1 MVNNFVVNNGKRTLE
16 GKYELSVRP
25 RIEFNTLTMVEA
37 SLLNRDD
44 ANKQK
49 SVVVGG
55 VSRMRISSQ
64 CLKRPIRKAIANDAM
79 NTRRISYL
87 VLEEFA
93 NDGLTDEEA
102 GKIES
107 FVFYFLGEAH
117 KDYDNEGEDKKTKK
131 AYYVSEEELRAILM
145 FIRNHKDE
153 ILSAELKEVESK
165 KKKKDG
171 EEKEKAYN
179 FKEIFADGEVEKFK
193 TALVMDTPMSS
204 EVAIC
209 GRMETSGVLHET
221 EAAVHIAHAFST
233 DELSNEFDFFS
244 ANEDVK
250 ILDVEEKRW
259 GTNQESIIPGE
270 SDINSNTLYSYA
282 RLDVGVL
289 IDNLCIGRDI
299 SKPEVQEFVK
309 KEAVRMATEF
319 AWAFVEV
326 RPTAKQSSC
335 ATYTRPDLAYV
346 TIGDAV
352 PSISYGNVY
361 NKPVSYYKNK
371 SVMEHSIER
380 LQNELEANC
389 FNRNKYI
396 GRYWVEPGRKDVV
409 FSENLGIETKK
420 TYADVVSEIADV
432 INSVTFERKE

>member
-44 ANKQK
+44 ANSQK
-49 SVVVGG
+49 SIVVGG

-64 CLKRPIRKAIANDAM
+64 CLKRPIRKAITNDAM

-87 VLEEFA
+87 VLEDFKDD
-93 NDGLTDEEA
+93 NLTDEEVN
-102 GKIES
+102 KIEA
-107 FVFYFLGEAH
+107 FVFYFLGEEQ
-117 KDYDNEGEDKKTKK
+117 KDYSSENEDRKTKK
-131 AYYVSEEELRAILM
+131 AYYVSEEELRAILL
-145 FIRNHKDE
+145 FVRGHKDE
-153 ILSAELKEVESK
+153 ILSAELKALDSK

-171 EEKEKAYN
+171 EEKKAYN
-179 FKEIFADGEVEKFK
+179 FKEVFADGEVEKFK

-204 EVAIC
+204 EVALC

-221 EAAVHIAHAFST
+221 ESAVHIAHAFST
-233 DELSNEFDFFS
+233 DELSNDFDFFS

-250 ILDVEEKRW
+250 IFDVSEKRW
-259 GTNQESIIPGE
+259 GTNQESMIPGE
-270 SDINSNTLYSYA
+270 SNINSNTLYSYA

-299 SKPEVQEFVK
+299 SNPEVQEFVK
-309 KEAVRMATEF
+309 KEAIRMATEF
-319 AWAFVEV
+319 AWAFVEI
-326 RPTAKQSSC
+326 RPTAKQASC

-352 PSISYGNVY
+352 PSVSYGNIY

-371 SVMEHSIER
+371 SVMENSIER

-396 GRYWVEPGRKDVV
+396 GRYWVEPGRKDVT
-409 FSENLGIETKK
+409 FSEKLGIDTGK
-420 TYADVVSEIADV
+420 TYEDVVNEIANV